1 MLAHT
6 LFVFLGLIAVGAQ
19 PVATDCNTQSAFHV
33 TQMAVDYEAP
43 PLNSTLHV
51 TYSVPAVVTDG
62 VAQYACLL
70 NGFPVINEEVP
81 LCQET
86 VCPIVEGLHEDASSF
101 QTGLATGT
109 LSCTLKWL
117 ATDGA
122 VLRCIKI
129 VEKSL

>member
-1 MLAHT
+1 MLAHI
-6 LFVFLGLIAVGAQ
+6 LFVFLGVFAAAQ

-33 TQMAVDYEAP
+33 TQIGVDYEPP

-62 VAQYACLL
+62 IAQYACLL
-70 NGFPVINEEVP
+70 NGFPVINEEAP

-86 VCPIVEGLHEDASSF
+86 ACPIAIGDHEDTSPF
-101 QTGLATGT
+101 QTGLAAGT

-117 ATDGA
+117 GTDGTA
-122 VLRCIKI
+122 LRCIKI

>member
-6 LFVFLGLIAVGAQ
+6 LFVFLGVFAAAQ
-19 PVATDCNTQSAFHV
+19 PVATDCNAQSAFHV
-33 TQMAVDYEAP
+33 TQIGVDYEAP

-62 VAQYACLL
+62 IAQYACLL
-70 NGFPVINEEVP
+70 NGFPVINEEVG

-86 VCPIVEGLHEDASSF
+86 VCPITIGDHEDTSPF

-109 LSCTLKWL
+109 LSCSLKWL
-117 ATDGA
+117 ATDGT

>member
-1 MLAHT
+1 MLAHI
-6 LFVFLGLIAVGAQ
+6 LFVVLGLFAGAQ
-19 PVATDCNTQSAFHV
+19 PIATDCNPQSVFHV
-33 TQMAVDYEAP
+33 ESVRVDYEAP

-51 TYSVPAVVTDG
+51 AYSVPAVVTDG
-62 VAQYACLL
+62 LAQYSCLL

-86 VCPIVEGLHEDASSF
+86 ACPIAEGSHEDASSF
-101 QTGLATGT
+101 QTGLAAGT

-117 ATDGA
+117 GIDGA

-129 VEKSL
+129 VEKSV

>member
-1 MLAHT
+1 MLAHI
-6 LFVFLGLIAVGAQ
+6 LFVFLGLFAVRAQ
-19 PVATDCNTQSAFHV
+19 PVATDCNAQSAFHV
-33 TQMAVDYEAP
+33 TQIAVDYEVP

-62 VAQYACLL
+62 VATYSCLL
-70 NGFPVINEEVP
+70 NGFPVINEQVA

-86 VCPIVEGLHEDASSF
+86 VCPIVEGLHEDASPF
-101 QTGLATGT
+101 QTGLASGT

-117 ATDGA
+117 TTDDT

>member
-1 MLAHT
+1 MLART
-6 LFVFLGLIAVGAQ
+6 LFVFLGFITAIAQ

-33 TQMAVDYEAP
+33 TQIGVDYEPP

-51 TYSVPAVVTDG
+51 TYSVPVQVDNG
-62 VAQYACLL
+62 VATYSCLL

-86 VCPIVEGLHEDASSF
+86 VCPLVEGLHEDASPF
-101 QTGLATGT
+101 QTGLASGT

-117 ATDGA
+117 GTDGTA
-122 VLRCIKI
+122 LRCIKI

>member
-1 MLAHT
+1 MLLHT
-6 LFVFLGLIAVGAQ
+6 LFVFLGVFAAAQ
-19 PVATDCNTQSAFHV
+19 PIATDCNVQSVFHV
-33 TQMAVDYEAP
+33 ESVRVDYEAP

-51 TYSVPAVVTDG
+51 IYSVPAPVTDG
-62 VAQYACLL
+62 MATYSCLL
-70 NGFPVINEEVP
+70 NGFPVINEQVP

-86 VCPIVEGLHEDASSF
+86 VCPIIEGHHEDASPF
-101 QTGLATGT
+101 QTGLASGT

-117 ATDGA
+117 ATDDT

>member
-1 MLAHT
+1 MLAHI
-6 LFVFLGLIAVGAQ
+6 LFVFLGLVAVGAQ
-19 PVATDCNTQSAFHV
+19 PVATDCNQQSIFHV
-33 TQMAVDYEAP
+33 SQVSVNYEAP

-51 TYSVPAVVTDG
+51 TYSVPIPVTDG
-62 VAQYACLL
+62 MAQYSCLL
-70 NGFPVINEEVP
+70 NGFPVINEEAP

-86 VCPIVEGLHEDASSF
+86 ACPITEGLHEDASSF
-101 QTGLATGT
+101 QTGLASGT

-117 ATDGA
+117 TTGST